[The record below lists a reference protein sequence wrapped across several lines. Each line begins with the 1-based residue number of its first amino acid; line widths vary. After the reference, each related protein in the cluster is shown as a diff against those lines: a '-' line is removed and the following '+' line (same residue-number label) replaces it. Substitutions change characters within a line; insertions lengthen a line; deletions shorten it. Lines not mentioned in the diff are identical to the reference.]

1 MTARID
7 GCDEHAGIGEELRA
21 LALTAL
27 DRIEPLLDRVRAEA
41 TSPGRA
47 GTAADPGAGT
57 CEGCPVCAVLAALRG
72 ERSESAARLVEQ
84 LGDLVTVLR
93 TALEEGGPA
102 PAAPAP
108 AAPAPTEPAP
118 ARRVQRIRVERM
130 DP

>member
-27 DRIEPLLDRVRAEA
+27 ERIEPLLDRVRAEA

-47 GTAADPGAGT
+47 GTAADAGAGT
-57 CEGCPVCAVLAALRG
+57 CEGCPVCAVLAAFRG

-108 AAPAPTEPAP
+108 TEPAP